1 MEYGQYCP
9 VAKALEVLGE
19 RWSLLVVRELM
30 CGSTRFGELQRGLP
44 RISPSILSKR
54 LVELEKAGLIVRK
67 RIPGQRGW
75 EYFLSEAGGE
85 LTEMVKMLGVWGMRW
100 LRGTLSE
107 TDLDVQ
113 FLMWDIQRSIDA
125 DKLPGHETVLKFHFA
140 ENDTNRDWWIV
151 VTSGKPDLCVDDPGK
166 EVDVYFTTDCRT
178 LTEIFLGDT
187 TFRAARTDGRLKLI
201 GPPAL
206 LNTLS
211 SWFRLSAF
219 AGIAAAK
226 PRQPAA
232 AK

>member
-19 RWSLLVVRELM
+19 RWAMLVVRELM
-30 CGSTRFGELQRGLP
+30 CGSTRFSQLQRGLP
-44 RISPSILSKR
+44 KISPSMLSKR
-54 LVELEKAGLIVRK
+54 LSELEAAGLIVRK

-85 LTEMVKMLGVWGMRW
+85 LSDVVKKLGVWGMRW
-100 LRGTLSE
+100 VRSTM
-107 TDLDVQ
+107 TDADLDVQ

-125 DKLPGHETVLKFHFA
+125 AKLPGRETVLKFHFS
-140 ENDTNRDWWIV
+140 EVNTTRDWWIV
-151 VTSGKPDLCVDDPGK
+151 VTDSETDLCSDDPGK

-178 LTEIFLGDT
+178 LTEIFMGDT
-187 TFRAARTDGRLKLI
+187 SFKAARADGRLKLV

-211 SWFRLSAF
+211 SWFHLSTF
-219 AGIAAAK
+219 AGIEAA
-226 PRQPAA
+226 RPA
-232 AK
+232 

>member
-19 RWSLLVVRELM
+19 RWTLLVVRELL

-44 RISPSILSKR
+44 NISPTMLSKR
-54 LVELEKAGLIVRK
+54 LSELEKAGLVMRK

-75 EYFLSEAGGE
+75 EYFLTEAGGE
-85 LTEMVKMLGVWGMRW
+85 LKEIVHKLGNWGMRW
-100 LRGTLSE
+100 VRSTMSP

-113 FLMWDIQRSIDA
+113 FLMWDIRRSIDTA
-125 DKLPGHETVLKFHFA
+125 KLPGRETVLKFHFSGVNTA
-140 ENDTNRDWWIV
+140 PDWWV
-151 VTSGKPDLCVDDPGK
+151 VITGGEADLCLDNPGK

-178 LTEIFLGDT
+178 LTEIFMGET
-187 TFRAARTDGRLKLI
+187 SFKAARADGRLKLV

-211 SWFRLSAF
+211 SWFQCSAF
-219 AGIAAAK
+219 AGIEAAR
-226 PRQPAA
+226 PVTAA
-232 AK
+232 PL